1 MRKRMRKSIIAVLAA
16 LTGCAAV
23 QEVEAPPQ
31 AQASFEVFA
40 VPVET
45 KTVND
50 GLSTR
55 WVDGDTFSLFHATAG
70 AHSYVAD
77 GLFKVDDPETGHA
90 RGTVSSLSGASQ
102 DWYMIYPAVS
112 GATSPASVTVTVGAA
127 AGTAQVQTGADHM
140 AHLAGPSVPLSG
152 KVAAVSAGTA
162 PTLPVA
168 PAVSVLAVNVTNP
181 GDAAVRVTD
190 VKFKAPEAVVGSF
203 TMDVTGTS
211 PSFKAVSTSEEAL
224 LSVSGEST
232 LKAGEN
238 AFFYLVIKPFTAKA
252 GATLTLSVNGQER
265 TVTLSQAVTFA
276 PGRIK
281 TLNFTLDKSDAS
293 GDGPYYFKQVT
304 SVTPGRKYIFVA
316 EDANAGNVLRMAH
329 PLPEGTGSGRLD
341 ASDVEETNGVIA
353 LTAVDD
359 AFTFTENEKGY
370 TIRQADGRYLYNN
383 DADNVYAGS
392 DPNAGYYWTVTFD
405 VDGLASVL
413 NRGRQIQ
420 YNPTNSVRKFQTRK
434 TSSTVGVNPRLY
446 ELQNDGESTKAF
458 LQKSVPGVYDIAA
471 EDWLYAD
478 GTHQMAVRIKG
489 GDLTFRLY
497 QPATFVAVQLS
508 GIPATIAA
516 GDRFQVRL
524 TRFVKQVLTHLNEY
538 TVTVAKVE
546 DGQAWLMADG
556 GTGFIVKTK

>member
-1 MRKRMRKSIIAVLAA
+1 M
-16 LTGCAAV
+16 
-23 QEVEAPPQ
+23 
-31 AQASFEVFA
+31 
-40 VPVET
+40 
-45 KTVND
+45 
-50 GLSTR
+50 
-55 WVDGDTFSLFHATAG
+55 
-70 AHSYVAD
+70 
-77 GLFKVDDPETGHA
+77 
-90 RGTVSSLSGASQ
+90 
-102 DWYMIYPAVS
+102 
-112 GATSPASVTVTVGAA
+112 
-127 AGTAQVQTGADHM
+127 
-140 AHLAGPSVPLSG
+140 
-152 KVAAVSAGTA
+152 
-162 PTLPVA
+162 
-168 PAVSVLAVNVTNP
+168 
-181 GDAAVRVTD
+181 
-190 VKFKAPEAVVGSF
+190 
-203 TMDVTGTS
+203 
-211 PSFKAVSTSEEAL
+211 
-224 LSVSGEST
+224 
-232 LKAGEN
+232 
-238 AFFYLVIKPFTAKA
+238 
-252 GATLTLSVNGQER
+252 
-265 TVTLSQAVTFA
+265 
-276 PGRIK
+276 
-281 TLNFTLDKSDAS
+281 
-293 GDGPYYFKQVT
+293 
-304 SVTPGRKYIFVA
+304 
-316 EDANAGNVLRMAH
+316 
-329 PLPEGTGSGRLD
+329 D
-341 ASDVEETNGVIA
+341 ASDVEEENGVIA

-392 DPNAGYYWTVTFD
+392 EPNAGYYWTVTFD

-420 YNPTNSVRKFQTRK
+420 YNPTSSVRKFQTRK
-434 TSSTVGVNPRLY
+434 TSSTVGVNLRLY

-508 GIPATIAA
+508 GIPVTIAA

>member
-1 MRKRMRKSIIAVLAA
+1 MKKSIIAILAA

-23 QEVEAPPQ
+23 QEVEAPPV
-31 AQASFEVFA
+31 AQASFEVYA

-55 WVDGDTFSLFHATAG
+55 WENGDTFSLFHAASGTNR
-70 AHSYVAD
+70 YVAD
-77 GLFKVDDPETGHA
+77 GVFTVDDPETGHA
-90 RGTVSSLSGASQ
+90 RGSVSSLSGARQ
-102 DWYMIYPAVS
+102 DWYMVYPAVS
-112 GATSPASVTVTVGAA
+112 GATSPASVSVTVGAA
-127 AGTAQVQTGADHM
+127 AGTAQVQTGADNM
-140 AHLAGPSVPLSG
+140 VHLAGPSVPLAG
-152 KVAAVSAGTA
+152 KVSSVATGTA

-203 TMDVTGTS
+203 TVDVTGAS
-211 PSFKAVSTSEEAL
+211 PVFKAVSASDEAV

-232 LKAGEN
+232 LEAGEN

-265 TVTLSQAVTFA
+265 TVTLSNAATFA
-276 PGRIK
+276 PGKIK
-281 TLNFTLDKSDAS
+281 TLNFTLDKSEAS
-293 GDGPYYFKQVT
+293 QGGPYYFKQVT

-329 PLPEGTGSGRLD
+329 PLPDGTASGRMD
-341 ASDVEETNGVIA
+341 ASDVEEENGVIA

-359 AFTFTENEKGY
+359 AFTFTENEKGF
-370 TIRQADGRYLYNN
+370 TIRQEDGRYLNN
-383 DADNVYAGS
+383 TDADNVSVGTE
-392 DPNAGYYWTVTFD
+392 PNAGYYWTVTFD
-405 VDGLASVL
+405 ADGLASLL

-420 YNPTNSVRKFQTRK
+420 YNPTSSVRKFQTRK
-434 TSSTVGVNPRLY
+434 TSSTVGINPRLY

-508 GIPATIAA
+508 GIPVTIAA

>member
-1 MRKRMRKSIIAVLAA
+1 MKKSIIAILAA

-23 QEVEAPPQ
+23 QEVEAPPV
-31 AQASFEVFA
+31 AQASFEVYA

-55 WVDGDTFSLFHATAG
+55 WENGDTFSLFHAASGTNR
-70 AHSYVAD
+70 YVAD
-77 GLFKVDDPETGHA
+77 GVFTVDDPETGHA
-90 RGTVSSLSGASQ
+90 RGSVSSLSGARQ
-102 DWYMIYPAVS
+102 DWYMVYPAVS
-112 GATSPASVTVTVGAA
+112 GATSPASVSVTVGAA
-127 AGTAQVQTGADHM
+127 AGTAQAQTGADNM
-140 AHLAGPSVPLSG
+140 VHLAGPSVPLAG
-152 KVAAVSAGTA
+152 KVSSVATGTA

-203 TMDVTGTS
+203 TVDVTGAS
-211 PSFKAVSTSEEAL
+211 PVFKAVSASDEAV

-232 LKAGEN
+232 LEAGEN

-281 TLNFTLDKSDAS
+281 TLNFILDKSEAS
-293 GDGPYYFKQVT
+293 QGGPYYFKQVT

-329 PLPEGTGSGRLD
+329 PLPEGTNSGRMD
-341 ASDVEETNGVIA
+341 ASDVAEENGVIA
-353 LTAVDD
+353 LTSVDC
-359 AFTFTENEKGY
+359 AFTFTENEKGF
-370 TIRQADGRYLYNN
+370 TIRQEDGRYLNN
-383 DADNVYAGS
+383 TDADNVSVGTE
-392 DPNAGYYWTVTFD
+392 PNAGYYWTVTFD
-405 VDGLASVL
+405 TDGLASLL

-420 YNPTNSVRKFQTRK
+420 YNPTSSVRKFQTRK
-434 TSSTVGVNPRLY
+434 TSSTVGINPRLY

-508 GIPATIAA
+508 GIPVTIAA

>member
-1 MRKRMRKSIIAVLAA
+1 MKKSIIAILAA

-23 QEVEAPPQ
+23 QEVEAPPV
-31 AQASFEVFA
+31 AQASFEVYA

-55 WVDGDTFSLFHATAG
+55 WENGDTFSLFHAASGTNR
-70 AHSYVAD
+70 YVAD
-77 GLFKVDDPETGHA
+77 GVFTVDDPETGHA
-90 RGTVSSLSGASQ
+90 RGSVSSLSGARQ
-102 DWYMIYPAVS
+102 DWYMVYPAVS
-112 GATSPASVTVTVGAA
+112 GATSPASVSVTVGAA
-127 AGTAQVQTGADHM
+127 AGTAQVQTGADNM
-140 AHLAGPSVPLSG
+140 VHLAGPSVPLAG
-152 KVAAVSAGTA
+152 KVSSVATGTA

-203 TMDVTGTS
+203 TMDVTGAS
-211 PSFKAVSTSEEAL
+211 PVFKAVSASDEAV

-232 LKAGEN
+232 LEAGEN

-265 TVTLSQAVTFA
+265 TVTLSNAATFA

-281 TLNFTLDKSDAS
+281 TLNFTLDKSEAS
-293 GDGPYYFKQVT
+293 QGGPYYFKQVT

-316 EDANAGNVLRMAH
+316 EDANADNVFRMAH
-329 PLPEGTGSGRLD
+329 PLPEGTNSGRMD
-341 ASDVEETNGVIA
+341 ASDVAEENGVIA
-353 LTAVDD
+353 LTSVDC
-359 AFTFTENEKGY
+359 AFTFTENEKGF
-370 TIRQADGRYLYNN
+370 TIRQEDGRYLNN
-383 DADNVYAGS
+383 TDADNVSVGTE
-392 DPNAGYYWTVTFD
+392 PNAGYYWTVTFD
-405 VDGLASVL
+405 TDGLASLL

-420 YNPTNSVRKFQTRK
+420 YNPTSSVRKFQTRK
-434 TSSTVGVNPRLY
+434 TSSTVGINPRLY

-508 GIPATIAA
+508 GIPVTIAA